1 MTGRDQVPYPSPN
14 VNLSVVS
21 ARRPRTTNRLR
32 LWERWFVPAPQKA
45 EGSLAELLMQ
55 HVLTH
60 IKNDKM
66 SLTLE
71 KSIGGRPRLWVFRLS
86 GRCAKPL
93 ISFQSD
99 NASWFYDS
107 RSAWATA
114 IWLWTS
120 GVSSKMIFGEIE
132 KLSLEIRAANPV
144 LGNSDAGGEAIKT
157 QNDVLLS
164 LEELLILE
172 KNPKYLCRLDLVP
185 AAVEVARAAF
195 LFSKIC
201 GLKVSRHGE

>member
-1 MTGRDQVPYPSPN
+1 
-14 VNLSVVS
+14 
-21 ARRPRTTNRLR
+21 
-32 LWERWFVPAPQKA
+32 
-45 EGSLAELLMQ
+45 
-55 HVLTH
+55 
-60 IKNDKM
+60 
-66 SLTLE
+66 
-71 KSIGGRPRLWVFRLS
+71 
-86 GRCAKPL
+86 
-93 ISFQSD
+93 
-99 NASWFYDS
+99 
-107 RSAWATA
+107 
-114 IWLWTS
+114 
-120 GVSSKMIFGEIE
+120 MIFGEIE